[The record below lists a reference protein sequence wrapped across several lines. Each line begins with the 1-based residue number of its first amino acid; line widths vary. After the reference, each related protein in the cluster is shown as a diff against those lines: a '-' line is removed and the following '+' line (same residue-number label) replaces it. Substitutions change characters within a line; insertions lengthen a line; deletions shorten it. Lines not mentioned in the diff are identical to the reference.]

1 MAASPIAFD
10 PEVVRQGLTRAQYDA
25 MVEAGLLDGEPV
37 QLIEGELVRMAPQ
50 GWEHARSIDL
60 IAMRLGRGLT
70 RVHGDRCLVRQ
81 EKPLAV
87 TDDSEPE
94 PDVAVVDAHV
104 LRGRA
109 HPSWAH
115 LVVEVSDSSRRL
127 DRLHKPRVYALGGIP
142 LYWVV
147 DLVARRV
154 VVHRHPIAEPPA
166 RYASVEEVSFD
177 SPLSVLE
184 VTVTMSELLD

>member
-1 MAASPIAFD
+1 MAAGPIVFD
-10 PEVVRQGLTRAQYDA
+10 PEVARQGLPRAQYDA

-37 QLIEGELVRMAPQ
+37 RLIEGELDRRAPQ

-60 IAMRLGRGLT
+60 IAMRLGREPT

-94 PDVAVVDAHV
+94 PDV
-104 LRGRA
+104 
-109 HPSWAH
+109 PF
-115 LVVEVSDSSRRL
+115 E
-127 DRLHKPRVYALGGIP
+127 
-142 LYWVV
+142 
-147 DLVARRV
+147 
-154 VVHRHPIAEPPA
+154 
-166 RYASVEEVSFD
+166 

-184 VTVTMSELLD
+184 VRVTMSELLD